1 MGYKYEIAVN
11 RSDIDRA
18 VQRDSV
24 PLEFI
29 YIASLT
35 IRIASRCFSETEPD
49 P

>member
-11 RSDIDRA
+11 RSDINRA
-18 VQRDSV
+18 VQRNSV

-29 YIASLT
+29 YIASVAVRT
-35 IRIASRCFSETEPD
+35 ASRCFSETEPD